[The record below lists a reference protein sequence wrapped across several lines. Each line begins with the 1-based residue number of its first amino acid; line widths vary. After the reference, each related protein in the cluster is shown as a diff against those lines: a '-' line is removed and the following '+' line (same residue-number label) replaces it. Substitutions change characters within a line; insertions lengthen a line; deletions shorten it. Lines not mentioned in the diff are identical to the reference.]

1 MTRKKYELGIYIII
15 INISITLTDTKVI
28 IENNIIDQLILVGIN
43 YITNYRRMHNKA
55 EINKILNEISLVCI
69 DPN

>member
-28 IENNIIDQLILVGIN
+28 IENNIIDQLILVGSN
-43 YITNYRRMHNKA
+43 YITNYRRMHNKT